1 VSAIVNASFA
11 GCFGAI
17 IVGQGLQLLAQ
28 LKDAPRGDTPRVSMT
43 DEPPPQW
50 RLDCDP
56 RFAVLSEKDHA
67 PCKDAAGRILRRS
80 TYMPRLF
87 RNLRERRDGRLA
99 RKAAVAPLWKGDGA
113 SAHIAAQRTHR
124 MRFCKIRVM
133 PIERRVIAMIIC
145 ITAGLSDILFAVQGP
160 QYCRKTLSGNALRH
174 LHKPA
179 AF

>member
-99 RKAAVAPLWKGDGA
+99 RKAAVARCGRATVRLPILRRSELIECA
-113 SAHIAAQRTHR
+113 SV
-124 MRFCKIRVM
+124 K
-133 PIERRVIAMIIC
+133 
-145 ITAGLSDILFAVQGP
+145 S
-160 QYCRKTLSGNALRH
+160 ALCQ
-174 LHKPA
+174 
-179 AF
+179 